1 MNGRFLG
8 TIRSASFKW
17 IADTC
22 KKNKITY
29 YDWHIREKLVQKI
42 ITHEC
47 ILFVIDIR
55 PFDTISDFSI
65 SKLKWCPNHMD
76 YKFKE
81 FSGLAFLSLANR
93 PSEVW
98 PFFHFEFSLP
108 LLWLV
113 DSKFLRKYFSKIL
126 NRPIRE
132 EIGKIQNSII
142 KFLSS
147 DFRIWCNLVF

>member
-1 MNGRFLG
+1 MHQNLDKRRKFRKY
-8 TIRSASFKW
+8 I
-17 IADTC
+17 
-22 KKNKITY
+22 Y
-29 YDWHIREKLVQKI
+29 YSWYYLIWYWLIFSTQ
-42 ITHEC
+42 
-47 ILFVIDIR
+47 ILYIR

-65 SKLKWCPNHMD
+65 SKPKWCPNHMD

-126 NRPIRE
+126 NWPIRE
-132 EIGKIQNSII
+132 EGGKIQITEKLDIQRPCAHSKLI
-142 KFLSS
+142 KNQL
-147 DFRIWCNLVF
+147 

>member
-1 MNGRFLG
+1 MGQGVRIVWNTIIIHLLG
-8 TIRSASFKW
+8 VIP
-17 IADTC
+17 
-22 KKNKITY
+22 NNEGQNPV
-29 YDWHIREKLVQKI
+29 HILILVQS
-42 ITHEC
+42 
-47 ILFVIDIR
+47 R

-98 PFFHFEFSLP
+98 HFFHFEFSLP

>member
-1 MNGRFLG
+1 MTNMQPWTLYFFLL
-8 TIRSASFKW
+8 ILLEF
-17 IADTC
+17 
-22 KKNKITY
+22 
-29 YDWHIREKLVQKI
+29 YDF
-42 ITHEC
+42 
-47 ILFVIDIR
+47 LFVFWFQLEQRIIR